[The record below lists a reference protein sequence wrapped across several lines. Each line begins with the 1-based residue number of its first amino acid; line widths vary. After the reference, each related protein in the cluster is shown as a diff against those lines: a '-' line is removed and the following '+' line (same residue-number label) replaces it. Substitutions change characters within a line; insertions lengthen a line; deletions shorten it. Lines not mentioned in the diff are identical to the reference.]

1 MEIFETWL
9 ARIGN
14 FALANLVPA
23 LILAVCGAL
32 LIMLI
37 RKIVKQVLKKTKLE
51 TAAHSLINSAV
62 TITLYLL
69 LGLIVASSLGIDV
82 TGVVALAS
90 VLTLAV
96 SLAVQ
101 NMLSNVI
108 GGFTLLTTDPFNSGD
123 FVEIAGQSGTVK
135 EIGLTYTKLRTADNK
150 EVSIPNSAVVSA
162 QIVNYSITGTRRVEV
177 YVSASYDSDIETVL
191 EALRES
197 AQLPQV
203 LQDKGITAA
212 VKGYGESNIDYQ
224 LFVWVNTADYWT
236 VKLEIQ
242 KNLKQIFDRHGVSM
256 SYPHLNIHVEK

>member
-1 MEIFETWL
+1 MEIFKTWF
-9 ARIGN
+9 ARLSN
-14 FALANLVPA
+14 FALANIVPA
-23 LILAVCGAL
+23 LIISACGI
-32 LIMLI
+32 LIITVI
-37 RKIVKQVLKKTKLE
+37 RKIVKRMLKKSKME

-62 TITLYLL
+62 SVTLYLL
-69 LGLIVASSLGIDV
+69 LGLTVASSLGIDV

-90 VLTLAV
+90 VLTLAI

-135 EIGLTYTKLRTADNK
+135 EIGLTYTKLHTADNK
-150 EVSIPNSAVVSA
+150 EVSIPNSAVVAA
-162 QIVNYSITGTRRVEV
+162 QIVNYSVTGTRRVEV
-177 YVSASYDSDIETVL
+177 YVSASYESDIPTVL
-191 EALRES
+191 EALREA

-203 LQDKGITAA
+203 LQDKGINAA

-242 KNLKQIFDRHGVSM
+242 KNLKRIFDEHGVSM